1 MILKRKKSVR
11 VLSMVF
17 MMIFLLSNIKPT
29 VITAANTFTVP
40 TNALQLANKLV
51 AANPDI
57 SIVSGTVTNK
67 GKLTASSIFTELNLG
82 TMSGVSYSLP
92 DGILITSGN
101 GTPPKS
107 NTKSNYTVQN
117 STPGDTDVET
127 MAGVL
132 DSKDAFALEFQF
144 TVPEGKNAVEFIFMF
159 GSDEFP
165 EYLNDIVDGAAVII
179 DGVNYAKFPGNVP
192 LKVVTEAKLNKNINL
207 AIEYNGISAPQ
218 KIIALLDM
226 EREIHT
232 AKIVIADT
240 KDEKYDSGLFI
251 SSMKPTYAT
260 SGGIVDNIPS
270 PEVIS
275 VSVSPK
281 VVDVLLGTSTTLSA
295 NVTVSDGADTAVVW
309 TSYDETGKVTVDSNG
324 QVTVAA
330 DATPGNYIIKATSV
344 ADETK
349 SDTATITVKEAA
361 AIKSVT
367 VTPKTSTAFKGET
380 KQLHAEVLVT
390 GEANTSVNWMSY
402 DETGKVTVDNK
413 GLVTVAADVTP
424 GNYMIK
430 ATSVVDETKS
440 DTATVTV
447 KEIPA
452 VNSVTVIPKTATIVI
467 GESKQLQVDVLVTG
481 EADTSVTSTS
491 YDETGKVTVDNYGQ
505 VYVAQDAIPGNYVI
519 KVTSVIDET
528 KSDTATITVKLPDGV
543 NSVTIS
549 PKTTTLYLG
558 ETQQFQVAVD
568 VIGEVDNSVNWTCYD
583 ETGKVTVDNN
593 GLVSVAA
600 DAIPGNY
607 IIKATS
613 LADESMSDTA
623 TVTVKEIPSIT
634 SVSVNPKTSTIVK
647 GGAQQLQA
655 DVIVKGDADKTVIW
669 STNDETGK
677 VSVDGN
683 GQVSVASDATVGDY
697 FIKATSLI
705 DESKFDTAT
714 VTVKEVAS
722 VTSVTVKPKTFTIVK
737 GGSLQLQAEVIAK
750 GDADKGVTWSTYDE
764 TGKVTVN
771 DNGKV
776 SVASDAEIGEYIIK
790 ATSVFDSLKYDTAKI
805 IVKIADT
812 NIENPIPNTPEE
824 EVEEKTVTVVEVP
837 EGISNPNKIQVI
849 SGSDVFNKSVE
860 VRLKKDEAVEVLV
873 REKLQQIDITKD
885 AEVII
890 FPMDI
895 SIYEK
900 GTEIKVQ
907 PKEGTTVDI
916 IVPIPDELQT
926 YKDKLKVLCII
937 DNKLYVLPSMLVTE
951 DGVKCVQFTA
961 KHFSPYSFIV
971 DLYGTLD
978 GYVSEEDN
986 SNDGDDS
993 STEITP
999 TPVDNTETEEIDG
1012 NIPEDNGSTSGEN
1025 PTKDSSSLEDGDLT
1039 NIEDNKREV
1048 GNSDQN
1054 NDSNNENKGNND
1066 VLNEKSSDSSDTA
1079 IPKTGEQILIMVI
1092 LGICAGGCIVFRYFI
1107 KNTKY
1112 NN

>member
-1 MILKRKKSVR
+1 MD
-11 VLSMVF
+11 
-17 MMIFLLSNIKPT
+17 
-29 VITAANTFTVP
+29 
-40 TNALQLANKLV
+40 KLRCV
-51 AANPDI
+51 AA
-57 SIVSGTVTNK
+57 
-67 GKLTASSIFTELNLG
+67 
-82 TMSGVSYSLP
+82 
-92 DGILITSGN
+92 
-101 GTPPKS
+101 
-107 NTKSNYTVQN
+107 
-117 STPGDTDVET
+117 
-127 MAGVL
+127 
-132 DSKDAFALEFQF
+132 
-144 TVPEGKNAVEFIFMF
+144 
-159 GSDEFP
+159 
-165 EYLNDIVDGAAVII
+165 
-179 DGVNYAKFPGNVP
+179 
-192 LKVVTEAKLNKNINL
+192 
-207 AIEYNGISAPQ
+207 
-218 KIIALLDM
+218 
-226 EREIHT
+226 
-232 AKIVIADT
+232 
-240 KDEKYDSGLFI
+240 
-251 SSMKPTYAT
+251 
-260 SGGIVDNIPS
+260 
-270 PEVIS
+270 
-275 VSVSPK
+275 
-281 VVDVLLGTSTTLSA
+281 
-295 NVTVSDGADTAVVW
+295 
-309 TSYDETGKVTVDSNG
+309 
-324 QVTVAA
+324 
-330 DATPGNYIIKATSV
+330 
-344 ADETK
+344 
-349 SDTATITVKEAA
+349 
-361 AIKSVT
+361 
-367 VTPKTSTAFKGET
+367 
-380 KQLHAEVLVT
+380 
-390 GEANTSVNWMSY
+390 
-402 DETGKVTVDNK
+402 
-413 GLVTVAADVTP
+413 
-424 GNYMIK
+424 
-430 ATSVVDETKS
+430 
-440 DTATVTV
+440 
-447 KEIPA
+447 
-452 VNSVTVIPKTATIVI
+452 
-467 GESKQLQVDVLVTG
+467 
-481 EADTSVTSTS
+481 
-491 YDETGKVTVDNYGQ
+491 
-505 VYVAQDAIPGNYVI
+505 DAIPGNYVI
-519 KVTSVIDET
+519 KATSVIDET

-543 NSVTIS
+543 NSITIS
-549 PKTTTLYLG
+549 PKTSTVFLG
-558 ETQQFQVAVD
+558 EAQQFQVTVD

-655 DVIVKGDADKTVIW
+655 VVTVIGDADKTVIW

-697 FIKATSLI
+697 FIKATSLT

-714 VTVKEVAS
+714 
-722 VTSVTVKPKTFTIVK
+722 
-737 GGSLQLQAEVIAK
+737 LQLQAEVIAK

-776 SVASDAEIGEYIIK
+776 SVASDAVIGEYIIK

-849 SGSDVFNKSVE
+849 SGGDVFNKSVE
-860 VRLKKDEAVEVLV
+860 VRLKKDEAVEVMV
-873 REKLQQIDITKD
+873 REKLQQIDIMKD

-951 DGVKCVQFTA
+951 EGVKCVQFTA

-986 SNDGDDS
+986 SNNGDDS

-1039 NIEDNKREV
+1039 NNEDNKGED

-1066 VLNEKSSDSSDTA
+1066 VLNENSSDSSDTA

-1092 LGICAGGCIVFRYFI
+1092 LGIAAGGCIVFRYFI